1 MGTLH
6 YMAPEIYKMRTE
18 KEHPIYTKKI
28 DLFSLGQSILCMM
41 GFIKKASPLNEEKIE
56 EIKNICT
63 LFEGNE
69 KEKLLA
75 DLIFNHLLICN
86 PDKRDNWEE
95 YLNHPLFK
103 QNYNYDYYSR
113 NKSED
118 KKIRKKNIEK
128 IDLKRNNKSHK
139 KYKIKYIDD
148 NSNEILDNHGINKNI
163 DNCQILDL
171 RENKIILNKNNSI

>member
-1 MGTLH
+1 VFNRIYNKKIFGGKNLIFKLGDYGVCLPLYENSFSKSQFMGTLH

-103 QNYNYDYYSR
+103 
-113 NKSED
+113 
-118 KKIRKKNIEK
+118 
-128 IDLKRNNKSHK
+128 
-139 KYKIKYIDD
+139 
-148 NSNEILDNHGINKNI
+148 
-163 DNCQILDL
+163 
-171 RENKIILNKNNSI
+171 